1 MKYKIGNINPIDFS
15 FFIGGI
21 EFFALFLMGL
31 FIFNFDIIIS
41 NTFYGFPIG
50 FFGTFMLLIIFNYF
64 CSKTRYGLRL
74 SCCNEKKLVKK
85 VEPWSASIIGGIFL
99 FILFVIQ
106 SYYPWIPNY
115 GFYYGRILMGFFATF
130 VAVIAGTFLYNYN
143 PLKFRI
149 WFGDKLFI
157 LNKVS
162 VLKVG
167 LFVSFMEA
175 MILPIMFFF
184 LSHSHS
190 TILYAFSG
198 FFAGAIAAFV
208 SSLCYNRF
216 AGKRFQIEFS
226 V

>member
-1 MKYKIGNINPIDFS
+1 
-15 FFIGGI
+15 
-21 EFFALFLMGL
+21 
-31 FIFNFDIIIS
+31 
-41 NTFYGFPIG
+41 
-50 FFGTFMLLIIFNYF
+50 
-64 CSKTRYGLRL
+64 
-74 SCCNEKKLVKK
+74 
-85 VEPWSASIIGGIFL
+85 
-99 FILFVIQ
+99 
-106 SYYPWIPNY
+106 
-115 GFYYGRILMGFFATF
+115 MGFFATF

-167 LFVSFMEA
+167 LFVSVMEA
-175 MILPIMFFF
+175 MILPIMFLF